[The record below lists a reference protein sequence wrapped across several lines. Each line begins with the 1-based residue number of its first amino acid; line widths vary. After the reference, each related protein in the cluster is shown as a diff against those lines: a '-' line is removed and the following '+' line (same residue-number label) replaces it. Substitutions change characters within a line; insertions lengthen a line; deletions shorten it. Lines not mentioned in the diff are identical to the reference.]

1 MARWGTRFLVAG
13 ILLMAYVFVDTRRT
27 GDLEWFRILFS
38 VAFWCLVLGGV
49 LWVLV
54 GMSRLVR
61 RRKEGS

>member
-13 ILLMAYVFVDTRRT
+13 ILLMTYVFVDTRRT

-54 GMSRLVR
+54 GMTRLIR